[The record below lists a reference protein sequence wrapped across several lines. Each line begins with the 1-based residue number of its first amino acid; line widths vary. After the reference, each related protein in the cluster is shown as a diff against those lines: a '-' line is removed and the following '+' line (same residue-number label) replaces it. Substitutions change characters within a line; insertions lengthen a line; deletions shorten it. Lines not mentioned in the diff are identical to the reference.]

1 MTKYVKINNRVVG
14 PGQPVYVIAELSANH
29 GQDFNKAA
37 ELIKIAKDSGADA
50 VKIQTYTPDTIT
62 IDCNKSFFKIKGKT
76 IWDGRTL
83 YDLYGEAYTPWE
95 WQPKLKKIADKLKID
110 LFSTP
115 FDPSSVDFLKKMNV
129 PAYKVASFEL
139 VDIPLIKKIA
149 RQDKPVI
156 ISTGMAT
163 VSEIRDAVKAIL
175 SQGNR
180 QIAILKCTSG
190 YPADPKDMNLLTIPD
205 MRKKFGTVVGLS
217 DHSLGIAASI
227 SAVSLGA
234 SIIEKH
240 IAISRK
246 EPGPDSAFSLE
257 PDEFKDL
264 VKEIRIA
271 EASLG
276 KVKYRPSKS
285 EEKMRIFRRSLFAVA
300 NIKAGEK
307 FTSTNIRSIRPGQ
320 GLHPKFIDEIIGK
333 KANSNISRG
342 TPLSWKLIRK

>member
-180 QIAILKCTSG
+180 QIAILKCKIG
-190 YPADPKDMNLLTIPD
+190 
-205 MRKKFGTVVGLS
+205 R
-217 DHSLGIAASI
+217 ASCRER
-227 SAVSLGA
+227 VSLN
-234 SIIEKH
+234 
-240 IAISRK
+240 
-246 EPGPDSAFSLE
+246 
-257 PDEFKDL
+257 
-264 VKEIRIA
+264 V
-271 EASLG
+271 
-276 KVKYRPSKS
+276 
-285 EEKMRIFRRSLFAVA
+285 
-300 NIKAGEK
+300 
-307 FTSTNIRSIRPGQ
+307 
-320 GLHPKFIDEIIGK
+320 
-333 KANSNISRG
+333 
-342 TPLSWKLIRK
+342 